1 MNGNCRVELRVTG
14 RVQGVFYRVST
25 RQEGMRLALT
35 GWVRNLEDGSVEV
48 VAEGPRSDLE
58 SLVKWCRQGPPQA
71 SVTEVR
77 AQWSEASGEFTGF
90 EVRRL

>member
-1 MNGNCRVELRVTG
+1 MDGNRRVELRVMG

-25 RQEGMRLALT
+25 RQEGMRLGLT

-48 VAEGPRSDLE
+48 AAEGPGSELE
-58 SLVKWCRQGPPQA
+58 SLVAWCRRGPPQA

-77 AQWSEASGEFTGF
+77 VKWSDASGEFTDF
-90 EVRRL
+90 EIRRL